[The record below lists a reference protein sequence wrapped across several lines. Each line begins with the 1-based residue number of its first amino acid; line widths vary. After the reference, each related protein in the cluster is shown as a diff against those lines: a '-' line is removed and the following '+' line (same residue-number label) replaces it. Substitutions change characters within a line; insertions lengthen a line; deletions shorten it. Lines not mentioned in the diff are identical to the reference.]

1 MTEQPLSFADVV
13 RELAQRSSRA
23 LSSQLAVR
31 SPELRRFL
39 TDTFEAPAGSDGALL
54 ADPVFE
60 ATFGWRPARET
71 MAELAESGTLTP
83 RIVEAMDSPP
93 PDCADYRF
101 GRDRRPYEH
110 QLRCWRRLGQASAQ
124 SVLVTSGTGSGK
136 TECFLVPIL
145 DQLARECVDRGR
157 LTGVRAL
164 FLYPLNAL
172 INSQRERL
180 RAWSSAFGGDIRF
193 CLYNGETPDTLP
205 THTLRD
211 SSPAEQ
217 RTRQALREDPAPILV
232 TNATMLEYMLVR
244 DADAPIVDKSQ
255 GTLRWIVL
263 DEAHTYIGSRAAEMA
278 LLVRRVLHRFGV
290 EPRDVRFVATS
301 ATLGGRDEHE
311 ALHRFLCDVSGAPP
325 SSVHVIAGAR
335 LLPNLPAATDAAPLD
350 VDALRTL
357 PPRERFSRLATSR
370 EARRLHSL
378 FVSSPNVAT
387 LSDVRRRLRSDA
399 SVDDLLRLIDL
410 CTTARRGD
418 QVFLPL
424 RGHLFCRTQAGLWA
438 CANPA
443 CPHGLGGDWAFG
455 AVHTVPRDFCRH
467 CEHPV
472 YEVVQCRACGEVYLA
487 AEERYA
493 PDTDVMT
500 LRPRSVQAA
509 VDEFQ
514 LEIDAPDD
522 EAGAGDAGDEAAI
535 LQPGEHRLITSVSGA
550 ETVALAA
557 NTWEVSASSTPV
569 RVSIVAP
576 EDDPGSLRCR
586 RCGRRESRN
595 PLFWPL
601 RMGAPFLLSTVT
613 PTVLEHTPP
622 AEQSHD
628 VPFGGRRLLAFSDS
642 RQGSARLAVR
652 LQQES
657 ERNYVRGQ
665 LLHGLAAA
673 RPRDGVSGHEVQ
685 KLTRE
690 VDELE
695 KVESRSPTLRAIL
708 DEKKRELEAAQAE
721 SRDEPLGR
729 LSWRNAVSLL
739 ANGID
744 VKRMRAEYRRLS
756 GVDIPAAE
764 YAEFCLFR
772 EFFRR
777 PRRMNSAETLGL
789 VALRYPGIEKRA
801 VELTPPGWTGPLG
814 APPDE
819 WPRFVKLL
827 IDFVL
832 RARGAT
838 DVPEEHLHWMGTRTY
853 RSYVQGPDFRDQL
866 ARGQTL
872 WPRAR
877 AGGNRAAVLDV
888 LCCAFG
894 LDLTDAVRR
903 DAVDECLRSAWTVV
917 SPHLRQVERGYL
929 FRLDDA
935 CVLEEER
942 DMHVCPFTRRMLDTT
957 LAGLSPY
964 TPLRGGDDRCENVRM
979 PRLPHPFWRDENGGS
994 FSAAEVAEWLNNDPD
1009 VRDARARGL
1018 WSNLNDRAAA
1028 MSPYFAVGEHSAQI
1042 SGQRLRQQEALFKR
1056 GAMNVLSCSTTMEMG
1071 IDIGG
1076 LAAVM
1081 MSNPPPHAA
1090 NYRQRAGRSGRR
1102 GEGSSLALTLCRN
1115 TPHGVEVLKNPRW
1128 PFDASISPPRVGLDS
1143 RRLVQRHVNALLLG
1157 HFLDG
1162 FNAHRLEAGW
1172 FFESEGAGLSPAA
1185 RFREWC
1191 PSAASDDEQV
1201 ARGLRRLVVRTAI
1214 EGEEVGKLLQ
1224 GAATAVENAGAE
1236 WTNELDALKADAE
1249 WFEEA
1254 PGHERNPAFLAV
1266 KRQLDRHR
1274 GEYLLGELVRRG
1286 VLPGHGFPTG
1296 IVSFVTTTRAELRR
1310 REQETPTRDESF
1322 GQRTGFPTR
1331 SAPVAIRDYAPG
1343 ADVVIDGRVH
1353 RSEGVTLN
1361 WRLPADADGA
1371 REIQS
1376 IRSAWRC
1383 RRCGATGD
1391 RAGSQAGCDVC
1402 EADNVESYVF
1412 LEPAGFAVDFQRP
1425 PHNDVTTAAYLPVN
1439 APWVSCPTDDW
1450 APLPDPTRGRFRY
1463 TEDGHIFHGND
1474 GPGGKGYAVCLRC
1487 GRAAPEFGSENPLGE
1502 NHSRLR
1508 GGRKPAGTSNC
1519 AGSGQ
1524 PWVIKRNVN
1533 LGCSNRTDVFELQ
1546 IYGNPSHAAIYSLA
1560 AALRGGVTQLLGVDE
1575 REMGIAAAQSR
1586 TDDEQVTRSAFL
1598 FDASSAG
1605 TGYTAILQR
1614 ELGRAAQFA
1623 RKILGCRNDCDRAC
1637 HGCLLTADTQFAASL
1652 LDRRAATALLDV
1664 TFSTGSVPDR

>member
-13 RELAQRSSRA
+13 RDLSQRSSRA

-83 RIVEAMDSPP
+83 RLVGAMDNPP

-101 GRDRRPYEH
+101 GRDWRPYEH

-145 DQLARECVDRGR
+145 DQLARECADRGR

-180 RAWSSAFGGDIRF
+180 RAWSAAFGGDIRF

-205 THTLRD
+205 AHKLRN

-217 RTRQALREDPAPILV
+217 RTRQALRDDPAPILV

-244 DADAPIVDKSQ
+244 DADAPIIAKSR

-278 LLVRRVLHRFGV
+278 LLIRRVLHRFRV

-301 ATLGGRDEHE
+301 ATLGGQDEHE
-311 ALHRFLCDVSGAPP
+311 ALDRFLCNVSGAPA
-325 SSVHVIAGAR
+325 SRVRVIVGER
-335 LLPNLPAATDAAPLD
+335 LVPDLPEATDATPLD
-350 VDALRTL
+350 VDVLRALSPT
-357 PPRERFSRLATSR
+357 ERFSRLAISR
-370 EARRLHSL
+370 EARRLHHL
-378 FVSSPNVAT
+378 FASSPNVAT
-387 LSDVRRRLRSDA
+387 LSDVRRRLRSDV
-399 SVDDLLRLIDL
+399 SVDRLLRLIDL
-410 CTTARRGD
+410 CTTARSGD

-438 CANPA
+438 CANSS
-443 CPHGLGGDWAFG
+443 CPRGLGGEWAFG
-455 AVHTVPRDFCRH
+455 AVYTVPRDFCRH
-467 CEHPV
+467 CKHPV
-472 YEVVQCRACGEVYLA
+472 YEIVQCHACGEVYLA
-487 AEERYA
+487 ADERYD
-493 PDTDVMT
+493 PDTGVMT

-514 LEIDAPDD
+514 LETDAPDD
-522 EAGAGDAGDEAAI
+522 DADAGDAAI
-535 LQPGEHRLITSVSGA
+535 LQPGERRLITSGGA
-550 ETVALAA
+550 ETVTLTA

-576 EDDPGSLRCR
+576 EDEPGPLRCR
-586 RCGRRESRN
+586 RCGERESRE

-601 RMGAPFLLSTVT
+601 LIGAPFLLSTVT

-622 AEQSHD
+622 AEQSRNA
-628 VPFGGRRLLAFSDS
+628 PFGGRRVLAFSDS

-657 ERNYVRGQ
+657 ERNYVRSQ

-673 RPRDGVSGHEVQ
+673 RRRVSVREDERLRLAHEVA
-685 KLTRE
+685 
-690 VDELE
+690 ELE
-695 KVESRSPTLRAIL
+695 KVAKDSRTLQAIL
-708 DEKKRELEAAQAE
+708 AEKKQALETAQAE
-721 SRDEPLGR
+721 SLAEPLGR
-729 LSWRNAVSLL
+729 LSWRDAVSQL

-744 VKRMRAEYRRLS
+744 IGRMRAEYQRLS
-756 GVDIPAAE
+756 GVDIQAAD
-764 YAEFCLFR
+764 YAAFCLFR

-777 PRRMNSAETLGL
+777 PKRMNSAETLGL
-789 VALRYPGIEKRA
+789 VVLRYPRIEQRA
-801 VELTPPGWTGPLG
+801 AESRPAAWTGPLG

-827 IDFVL
+827 VDFVL
-832 RARGAT
+832 RARGAI
-838 DVPEEHLHWMGTRTY
+838 DLPEEYLHWMGTRTY
-853 RSYVQGPDFRDQL
+853 RRYVQGPDFRDRP
-866 ARGQTL
+866 ARGQTS

-888 LCCAFG
+888 LCRAFG
-894 LDLTDAVRR
+894 LDLANAVHR
-903 DAVDECLRSAWTVV
+903 DAVDECLRAAWAVV
-917 SPHLRQVERGYL
+917 LPHLRQVERGYL
-929 FRLDDA
+929 FDLNEA
-935 CVLEEER
+935 CVLEEAR
-942 DMHVCPFTRRMLDTT
+942 DLHVCPFTRRMLDST
-957 LAGLSPY
+957 LAGRSPY
-964 TPLRGGDDRCENVRM
+964 TPLHSEERCEKIRM
-979 PRLPHPFWRDENGGS
+979 PLLPYPFWRDEKGGAV
-994 FSAAEVAEWLNNDPD
+994 SAAKVIKWLNDDPE

-1042 SGQRLRQQEALFKR
+1042 SGQRLRQQEGLFKR
-1056 GAMNVLSCSTTMEMG
+1056 GAVNVLSCSTTMEMG

-1115 TPHGVEVLKNPRW
+1115 TPHGMEVFKNPRW
-1128 PFDASISPPRVGLDS
+1128 PFDASIGPPRVGFDS

-1172 FFESEGAGLSPAA
+1172 FFESEGVAPSPAA

-1191 PSAASDDEQV
+1191 PTAASGDEDV
-1201 ARGLRRLVVRTAI
+1201 TRGLRLLVVRTALAD
-1214 EGEEVGKLLQ
+1214 EEIGKLLQ
-1224 GAATAVENAGAE
+1224 EAATAVEKAGAE
-1236 WTNELDALKADAE
+1236 WTKELDGLKTDAE

-1254 PGHERNPAFLAV
+1254 PDHERTPAFIAV
-1266 KRQLDRHR
+1266 RRQLDRHR

-1296 IVSFVTTTRAELRR
+1296 IVSFVTTTRTDLRR
-1310 REQETPTRDESF
+1310 RERDPTRDESF
-1322 GQRTGFPTR
+1322 GQRSGFPTR
-1331 SAPVAIRDYAPG
+1331 AAPVAIRDYAPG
-1343 ADVVIDGRVH
+1343 ADVVIDGRVR
-1353 RSEGVTLN
+1353 RSDGVTLN

-1391 RAGSQAGCDVC
+1391 RAGLQARCDVC
-1402 EADNVESYVF
+1402 EANNVEPYPF
-1412 LEPAGFAVDFQRP
+1412 LEPAGFAVDFQRQ
-1425 PHNDVTTAAYLPVN
+1425 PHNDVTTATYLAVKE
-1439 APWVSCPTDDW
+1439 PWVSCPTGRW
-1450 APLPDPTRGRFRY
+1450 VPLPDVTRGRFRY

-1487 GRAAPEFGSENPLGE
+1487 GRAAPEFGSENPLGAS
-1502 NHSRLR
+1502 HPRLR
-1508 GGRKPAGTSNC
+1508 GGRKRTGTSEIC
-1519 AGSGQ
+1519 AGSDQ
-1524 PWVIKRNVN
+1524 PWAIKRNTN
-1533 LGCSNRTDVFELQ
+1533 LGCSSRTDVFELQ
-1546 IYGNPSHAAIYSLA
+1546 IYGNPSQAAVYSLA

-1575 REMGIAAAQSR
+1575 REMGVAAAQSR
-1586 TDDEQVTRSAFL
+1586 TEEEAVTRSAFL
-1598 FDASSAG
+1598 FDASSVG
-1605 TGYTAILQR
+1605 TGYTAILR
-1614 ELGRAAQFA
+1614 NELVRVAELA
-1623 RKILGCRNDCDRAC
+1623 RKILDCGNDDCDRAC

-1652 LDRRAATALLDV
+1652 LDRRAAAALIDA
-1664 TFSTGSVPDR
+1664 TFCT